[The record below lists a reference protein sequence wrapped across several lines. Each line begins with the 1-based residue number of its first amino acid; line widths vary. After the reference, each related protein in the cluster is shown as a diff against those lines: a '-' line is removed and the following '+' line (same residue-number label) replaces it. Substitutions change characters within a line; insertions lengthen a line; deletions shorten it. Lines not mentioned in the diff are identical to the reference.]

1 MLSTSMVEPKKY
13 YVKWKKQDMKT
24 TNYESIHMTTW
35 KRWNQENSDQWLLG
49 AGGGKGLMT
58 KGQKETFRNGEDI
71 INLEMEVM
79 TWLPRLSK
87 S

>member
-1 MLSTSMVEPKKY
+1 
-13 YVKWKKQDMKT
+13 
-24 TNYESIHMTTW
+24 
-35 KRWNQENSDQWLLG
+35 
-49 AGGGKGLMT
+49 MT